1 MFEAAATFVP
11 VWISTCWTK
20 PYATLW
26 LLLVLSEHTE
36 SQWEHCPYSVQD
48 TVLFL
53 AGPVCRECRVWMWPH
68 VGVQTPSSHVL
79 CCRATWKKQP
89 LTVALKLPWLISQVQ
104 RRRKRGVVFLSSPHQ
119 FANWLWMGAILK
131 HANVGSLCLYQLMQV
146 SVVFGWALKAWGEK
160 DVLRVRKGR
169 INSSG
174 ITLPT
179 LSMAE
184 ILWMDPLWG
193 VSLLAESKPCQD
205 PVH

>member
-1 MFEAAATFVP
+1 MC
-11 VWISTCWTK
+11 WIK

-26 LLLVLSEHTE
+26 LLFDLSVHTE
-36 SQWEHCPYSVQD
+36 WEHCPYSLKD
-48 TVLFL
+48 KITPFL
-53 AGPVCRECRVWMWPH
+53 ACRGCRAIWPH
-68 VGVQTPSSHVL
+68 VHGGVQIPARHVL
-79 CCRATWKKQP
+79 CRRATWKQRP
-89 LTVALKLPWLISQVQ
+89 LTLALKLQWLISQVQ
-104 RRRKRGVVFLSSPHQ
+104 CKRKQGVVFLSSPHQ
-119 FANWLWMGAILK
+119 FANCLWMGAILK

-146 SVVFGWALKAWGEK
+146 SVVFGRALKALGEK
-160 DVLRVRKGR
+160 DVLRVRKGC

-193 VSLLAESKPCQD
+193 GSLLAESKPCQD